1 MNPAKCSLKGSAAL
15 FLLILS
21 IFHGC
26 PTPAS
31 AAVNIARIKPG
42 VHLTDDVLLPDQIC
56 CMRVSV
62 TGEASLSDMILTP
75 PPGVYYFHAGDHVI
89 LSVFDS
95 LHHTVPIFWDGA
107 GKEAT
112 CFKVLTLQEHLEI
125 ELSFDPELPVFK
137 ETPPDSREQWFD
149 VPTDSTIYAFVGGG
163 NLYGWFTGYRHKDHG
178 AGITGLVHTH
188 YPWMP
193 VFDRTNLNFEHIF
206 SSGAENIE
214 RVFFTPRTD
223 PMRFCIEAPN
233 KIRVRWDKESSA
245 WGMDCEMIYCFSGED
260 AIDISFSFT
269 PEDYHASLDYL
280 GFMWASYMHNV
291 KERGISFFSKT
302 PSGMKWI
309 LFAPENDAYKK
320 NGNVVPVEG
329 LESKSPENAEPSL
342 LLKCTDTLTALVP
355 FYYGTFYP
363 DTNLPESFGTMQ
375 YVMLFQKSEGL
386 RYAVYNWGPAKHCSA
401 WDWQYLVKSPQA
413 GQRYDYLMRC
423 LITPVIT
430 EDEID
435 LERKVW
441 LKSLSGDSSEEKPLF
456 LFPDLPL
463 YWSPASVFLGLAFM
477 GQQIEPWA
485 PDHALTW
492 YRYLLQESENKQPF
506 SMDIDRYY
514 VRSSNNDG
522 LIHEWE
528 TWIEYDNSDPVF
540 WQHLAM
546 AYNTKG
552 NFEKADHCFS
562 EALLRKKDDPHILL
576 HYGINNIY
584 IKKIEYGFNQIK
596 EALKLEPLLES
607 AIPTYL
613 NQCGEWLFEQNDLI
627 TAIQFYKES
636 ARLFPEHYW
645 YIVHLAE
652 CYEAMGDDRLAA
664 ELFVNMLLKFPES
677 PYSAF
682 KLDRILKDKNDIAER
697 INIWQEIYRQH
708 KNSFIPALYL
718 GKALYHKQA
727 YQEALLIVEQALEV
741 MPDAPEALL
750 YAGLCCLLLNNY
762 DQGYQKIKE
771 ALKNDPVLST
781 EAGTELAAAG
791 DALYKQNDF
800 GRALQ
805 LFQLAEEFESTNLWH
820 QVRQGECLEAQH
832 KFSDAAAL
840 YTAVLLKAP
849 DSPYSAFK
857 LDRILK
863 DKNDLKERINIW
875 QEIYRQHKNS
885 FIPALYLGKALYHK
899 QAYQE
904 ALLIVEQA
912 LEVMP
917 DAPEALLY
925 AGLCCL
931 LLNNYDQGYQKI
943 KEALKND
950 PVLSTEAGT
959 ELAAA
964 GDALYKQ
971 NDFGRALQ
979 LFQLAE
985 EFESTNLWHQV
996 RQGECLEAQHKFS
1009 DAAALYTA
1017 VLLKAPESPYS
1028 AFKLDSMLQDHE
1040 DNKVRIKSWQHIYEH
1055 TDKASLPAFYLGMSL
1070 FIDCHYDQAYALLSA
1085 ADSATE
1091 ENSRAVLYKGLSQVI
1106 LGEVH
1111 EGTEN
1116 IEAALKQDNTLSHE
1130 AGERL
1135 SVLGH
1140 HAFNEGKYKEAVR
1153 WYQQAYL
1160 YEPDALWHL
1169 YHEAKSLVKCNARS
1183 DALTIYK
1190 TILEKAPESPESAQE
1205 MDTLLIEMEEPA
1217 KRVDLW
1223 RILHEKAEKALVPI
1237 LYYAAALCD
1246 TGEEEQ
1252 AIELITDFFHF
1263 RDTSGFSTDTLPD
1276 NDGSNPLPEEN
1287 AVLDKGKTLV
1297 IEQLLLFSHLAKRT
1311 GHNELAFFLQHK
1323 ADQGRTGQGDSTLS
1337 LLEWLNQLRE

>member
-245 WGMDCEMIYCFSGED
+245 WGVDCEMIYCFSGED

-309 LFAPENDAYKK
+309 LFAPENDAHKK

-329 LESKSPENAEPSL
+329 LESKSPENAEPAL

-386 RYAVYNWGPAKHCSA
+386 RYAVYNWGPVKHCST

-682 KLDRILKDKNDIAER
+682 KLD
-697 INIWQEIYRQH
+697 
-708 KNSFIPALYL
+708 
-718 GKALYHKQA
+718 
-727 YQEALLIVEQALEV
+727 
-741 MPDAPEALL
+741 
-750 YAGLCCLLLNNY
+750 
-762 DQGYQKIKE
+762 
-771 ALKNDPVLST
+771 
-781 EAGTELAAAG
+781 
-791 DALYKQNDF
+791 
-800 GRALQ
+800 
-805 LFQLAEEFESTNLWH
+805 
-820 QVRQGECLEAQH
+820 
-832 KFSDAAAL
+832 
-840 YTAVLLKAP
+840 
-849 DSPYSAFK
+849 
-857 LDRILK
+857 
-863 DKNDLKERINIW
+863 
-875 QEIYRQHKNS
+875 
-885 FIPALYLGKALYHK
+885 
-899 QAYQE
+899 
-904 ALLIVEQA
+904 
-912 LEVMP
+912 
-917 DAPEALLY
+917 
-925 AGLCCL
+925 
-931 LLNNYDQGYQKI
+931 
-943 KEALKND
+943 
-950 PVLSTEAGT
+950 
-959 ELAAA
+959 
-964 GDALYKQ
+964 
-971 NDFGRALQ
+971 
-979 LFQLAE
+979 
-985 EFESTNLWHQV
+985 
-996 RQGECLEAQHKFS
+996 
-1009 DAAALYTA
+1009 
-1017 VLLKAPESPYS
+1017 
-1028 AFKLDSMLQDHE
+1028 SMLQDHE

-1055 TDKASLPAFYLGMSL
+1055 TGKASLPAFYLGMSL

-1085 ADSATE
+1085 ADSASE

-1297 IEQLLLFSHLAKRT
+1297 IEQLLHFSHLAKRT

>member
-245 WGMDCEMIYCFSGED
+245 WGVDCEMIYCFSGED

-309 LFAPENDAYKK
+309 LFAPENDAHKK

-329 LESKSPENAEPSL
+329 LESKSPENAEPAL

-386 RYAVYNWGPAKHCSA
+386 RYAVYNWGPVKHCST

-682 KLDRILKDKNDIAER
+682 KLDRILKDKND
-697 INIWQEIYRQH
+697 
-708 KNSFIPALYL
+708 
-718 GKALYHKQA
+718 
-727 YQEALLIVEQALEV
+727 
-741 MPDAPEALL
+741 
-750 YAGLCCLLLNNY
+750 
-762 DQGYQKIKE
+762 
-771 ALKNDPVLST
+771 
-781 EAGTELAAAG
+781 
-791 DALYKQNDF
+791 
-800 GRALQ
+800 
-805 LFQLAEEFESTNLWH
+805 
-820 QVRQGECLEAQH
+820 
-832 KFSDAAAL
+832 
-840 YTAVLLKAP
+840 
-849 DSPYSAFK
+849 
-857 LDRILK
+857 
-863 DKNDLKERINIW
+863 LKERINIW

-1055 TDKASLPAFYLGMSL
+1055 TGKASLPAFYLGMSL

-1085 ADSATE
+1085 ADSASE

-1217 KRVDLW
+1217 KRVELW
-1223 RILHEKAEKALVPI
+1223 RILHGKAEKALVPI

-1297 IEQLLLFSHLAKRT
+1297 IEQLLHFSHLAKRT

>member
-849 DSPYSAFK
+849 
-857 LDRILK
+857 
-863 DKNDLKERINIW
+863 
-875 QEIYRQHKNS
+875 
-885 FIPALYLGKALYHK
+885 
-899 QAYQE
+899 
-904 ALLIVEQA
+904 
-912 LEVMP
+912 
-917 DAPEALLY
+917 
-925 AGLCCL
+925 
-931 LLNNYDQGYQKI
+931 
-943 KEALKND
+943 
-950 PVLSTEAGT
+950 
-959 ELAAA
+959 
-964 GDALYKQ
+964 
-971 NDFGRALQ
+971 
-979 LFQLAE
+979 
-985 EFESTNLWHQV
+985 
-996 RQGECLEAQHKFS
+996 
-1009 DAAALYTA
+1009 
-1017 VLLKAPESPYS
+1017 ESPYS

-1217 KRVDLW
+1217 KRVELW
-1223 RILHEKAEKALVPI
+1223 RILHGKAEKALVPI

>member
-309 LFAPENDAYKK
+309 LFAPENDAHKK

-329 LESKSPENAEPSL
+329 LESKSPENAEPAL

-386 RYAVYNWGPAKHCSA
+386 RYAVYNWGPVKHCST

-682 KLDRILKDKNDIAER
+682 KLDRILKDKND
-697 INIWQEIYRQH
+697 
-708 KNSFIPALYL
+708 
-718 GKALYHKQA
+718 
-727 YQEALLIVEQALEV
+727 
-741 MPDAPEALL
+741 
-750 YAGLCCLLLNNY
+750 
-762 DQGYQKIKE
+762 
-771 ALKNDPVLST
+771 
-781 EAGTELAAAG
+781 
-791 DALYKQNDF
+791 
-800 GRALQ
+800 
-805 LFQLAEEFESTNLWH
+805 
-820 QVRQGECLEAQH
+820 
-832 KFSDAAAL
+832 
-840 YTAVLLKAP
+840 
-849 DSPYSAFK
+849 
-857 LDRILK
+857 
-863 DKNDLKERINIW
+863 LKERINIW

-1055 TDKASLPAFYLGMSL
+1055 TGKASLPAFYLGMSL

-1085 ADSATE
+1085 ADSASE

-1217 KRVDLW
+1217 KRVELW
-1223 RILHEKAEKALVPI
+1223 RILHGKAEKALVPI

-1297 IEQLLLFSHLAKRT
+1297 IEQLLHFSHLAKRT

>member
-56 CMRVSV
+56 CMHVSV

-206 SSGAENIE
+206 SSGAENKE

-309 LFAPENDAYKK
+309 LFAPENDAHKK

-329 LESKSPENAEPSL
+329 LESKSPENAEPAL

-386 RYAVYNWGPAKHCSA
+386 RYAVYNWGPVKHCST

-492 YRYLLQESENKQPF
+492 YRYLLQESENKQPA

-849 DSPYSAFK
+849 
-857 LDRILK
+857 
-863 DKNDLKERINIW
+863 
-875 QEIYRQHKNS
+875 
-885 FIPALYLGKALYHK
+885 
-899 QAYQE
+899 
-904 ALLIVEQA
+904 
-912 LEVMP
+912 
-917 DAPEALLY
+917 
-925 AGLCCL
+925 
-931 LLNNYDQGYQKI
+931 
-943 KEALKND
+943 
-950 PVLSTEAGT
+950 
-959 ELAAA
+959 
-964 GDALYKQ
+964 
-971 NDFGRALQ
+971 
-979 LFQLAE
+979 
-985 EFESTNLWHQV
+985 
-996 RQGECLEAQHKFS
+996 
-1009 DAAALYTA
+1009 
-1017 VLLKAPESPYS
+1017 ESPYS

-1055 TDKASLPAFYLGMSL
+1055 TGKASLPAFYLGMSL

-1217 KRVDLW
+1217 KRVELW
-1223 RILHEKAEKALVPI
+1223 RILHGKAEKALVPI

-1297 IEQLLLFSHLAKRT
+1297 IEQLLHFSHLAKRT

>member
-56 CMRVSV
+56 CMHVSV

-206 SSGAENIE
+206 SSGAENKE

-309 LFAPENDAYKK
+309 LFAPENDAHKK

-329 LESKSPENAEPSL
+329 LESKSPENAEPAL

-386 RYAVYNWGPAKHCSA
+386 RYAVYNWGPVKHCST

-492 YRYLLQESENKQPF
+492 YRYLLQESENKQPA

-664 ELFVNMLLKFPES
+664 ELFVNMLLKFPE
-677 PYSAF
+677 
-682 KLDRILKDKNDIAER
+682 
-697 INIWQEIYRQH
+697 
-708 KNSFIPALYL
+708 
-718 GKALYHKQA
+718 
-727 YQEALLIVEQALEV
+727 
-741 MPDAPEALL
+741 
-750 YAGLCCLLLNNY
+750 
-762 DQGYQKIKE
+762 
-771 ALKNDPVLST
+771 
-781 EAGTELAAAG
+781 
-791 DALYKQNDF
+791 
-800 GRALQ
+800 
-805 LFQLAEEFESTNLWH
+805 
-820 QVRQGECLEAQH
+820 
-832 KFSDAAAL
+832 
-840 YTAVLLKAP
+840 
-849 DSPYSAFK
+849 SPYSAFK

-1217 KRVDLW
+1217 KRVELW
-1223 RILHEKAEKALVPI
+1223 RILHGKAEKALVPI

-1297 IEQLLLFSHLAKRT
+1297 IEQLLHFSHLAKRT

>member
-309 LFAPENDAYKK
+309 LFAPENDAHKK

-329 LESKSPENAEPSL
+329 LESKSPENAEPAL

-386 RYAVYNWGPAKHCSA
+386 RYAVYNWGPVKHCST

-849 DSPYSAFK
+849 
-857 LDRILK
+857 
-863 DKNDLKERINIW
+863 
-875 QEIYRQHKNS
+875 
-885 FIPALYLGKALYHK
+885 
-899 QAYQE
+899 
-904 ALLIVEQA
+904 
-912 LEVMP
+912 
-917 DAPEALLY
+917 
-925 AGLCCL
+925 
-931 LLNNYDQGYQKI
+931 
-943 KEALKND
+943 
-950 PVLSTEAGT
+950 
-959 ELAAA
+959 
-964 GDALYKQ
+964 
-971 NDFGRALQ
+971 
-979 LFQLAE
+979 
-985 EFESTNLWHQV
+985 
-996 RQGECLEAQHKFS
+996 
-1009 DAAALYTA
+1009 
-1017 VLLKAPESPYS
+1017 ESPYS

-1055 TDKASLPAFYLGMSL
+1055 TGKASLPAFYLGMSL

-1085 ADSATE
+1085 ADSASE

-1217 KRVDLW
+1217 KRVELW
-1223 RILHEKAEKALVPI
+1223 RILHGKAEKALVPI

-1297 IEQLLLFSHLAKRT
+1297 IEQLLHFSHLAKRT

>member
-245 WGMDCEMIYCFSGED
+245 WGVDCEMIYCFSGED

-309 LFAPENDAYKK
+309 LFAPENDAHKK

-329 LESKSPENAEPSL
+329 LESKSPENAEPAL

-386 RYAVYNWGPAKHCSA
+386 RYAVYNWGPVKHCST

-682 KLDRILKDKNDIAER
+682 KLDRILKDKND
-697 INIWQEIYRQH
+697 
-708 KNSFIPALYL
+708 
-718 GKALYHKQA
+718 
-727 YQEALLIVEQALEV
+727 
-741 MPDAPEALL
+741 
-750 YAGLCCLLLNNY
+750 
-762 DQGYQKIKE
+762 
-771 ALKNDPVLST
+771 
-781 EAGTELAAAG
+781 
-791 DALYKQNDF
+791 
-800 GRALQ
+800 
-805 LFQLAEEFESTNLWH
+805 
-820 QVRQGECLEAQH
+820 
-832 KFSDAAAL
+832 
-840 YTAVLLKAP
+840 
-849 DSPYSAFK
+849 
-857 LDRILK
+857 
-863 DKNDLKERINIW
+863 LKERINIW

-1055 TDKASLPAFYLGMSL
+1055 TGKASLPAFYLGMSL

-1217 KRVDLW
+1217 KRVELW
-1223 RILHEKAEKALVPI
+1223 RILHGKAEKALVPI

-1297 IEQLLLFSHLAKRT
+1297 IEQLLHFSHLAKRT

>member
-309 LFAPENDAYKK
+309 LFAPENDAHKK

-329 LESKSPENAEPSL
+329 LESKSPENAEPAL

-492 YRYLLQESENKQPF
+492 YRYLLQESENKQPA

-664 ELFVNMLLKFPES
+664 ELFVNMLLKFPE
-677 PYSAF
+677 
-682 KLDRILKDKNDIAER
+682 
-697 INIWQEIYRQH
+697 
-708 KNSFIPALYL
+708 
-718 GKALYHKQA
+718 
-727 YQEALLIVEQALEV
+727 
-741 MPDAPEALL
+741 
-750 YAGLCCLLLNNY
+750 
-762 DQGYQKIKE
+762 
-771 ALKNDPVLST
+771 
-781 EAGTELAAAG
+781 
-791 DALYKQNDF
+791 
-800 GRALQ
+800 
-805 LFQLAEEFESTNLWH
+805 
-820 QVRQGECLEAQH
+820 
-832 KFSDAAAL
+832 
-840 YTAVLLKAP
+840 
-849 DSPYSAFK
+849 SPYSAFK

-1055 TDKASLPAFYLGMSL
+1055 TGKASLPAFYLGMSL

-1085 ADSATE
+1085 ADSASE

-1217 KRVDLW
+1217 KRVELW
-1223 RILHEKAEKALVPI
+1223 RILHGKAEKALVPI

-1297 IEQLLLFSHLAKRT
+1297 IEQLLHFSHLAKRT

>member
-56 CMRVSV
+56 CMHVSV

-245 WGMDCEMIYCFSGED
+245 WGVDCEMIYCFSGED

-386 RYAVYNWGPAKHCSA
+386 RYAVYNWGSVKHCSA

-492 YRYLLQESENKQPF
+492 YRYLLQESENKQPA

-584 IKKIEYGFNQIK
+584 LKKIEYGFNQIK

-750 YAGLCCLLLNNY
+750 YAGLCCLLLGNY
-762 DQGYQKIKE
+762 DQGYQKIEK

-805 LFQLAEEFESTNLWH
+805 LFQLAAKFESTNLWH

-849 DSPYSAFK
+849 D
-857 LDRILK
+857 
-863 DKNDLKERINIW
+863 
-875 QEIYRQHKNS
+875 
-885 FIPALYLGKALYHK
+885 
-899 QAYQE
+899 
-904 ALLIVEQA
+904 
-912 LEVMP
+912 
-917 DAPEALLY
+917 
-925 AGLCCL
+925 
-931 LLNNYDQGYQKI
+931 
-943 KEALKND
+943 
-950 PVLSTEAGT
+950 
-959 ELAAA
+959 
-964 GDALYKQ
+964 
-971 NDFGRALQ
+971 
-979 LFQLAE
+979 
-985 EFESTNLWHQV
+985 
-996 RQGECLEAQHKFS
+996 
-1009 DAAALYTA
+1009 
-1017 VLLKAPESPYS
+1017 SPYS

-1140 HAFNEGKYKEAVR
+1140 HAFNEGKYKEAAR

-1217 KRVDLW
+1217 KRVELW

-1263 RDTSGFSTDTLPD
+1263 RDTSGFSTDNLPD

>member
-206 SSGAENIE
+206 SSGAENKE

-245 WGMDCEMIYCFSGED
+245 WGVDCEMIYCFSGED

-309 LFAPENDAYKK
+309 LFAPENDAHKK

-329 LESKSPENAEPSL
+329 LESKSPENAEPAL

-386 RYAVYNWGPAKHCSA
+386 RYAVYNWGPVKHCST

-682 KLDRILKDKNDIAER
+682 KLD
-697 INIWQEIYRQH
+697 
-708 KNSFIPALYL
+708 
-718 GKALYHKQA
+718 
-727 YQEALLIVEQALEV
+727 
-741 MPDAPEALL
+741 
-750 YAGLCCLLLNNY
+750 
-762 DQGYQKIKE
+762 
-771 ALKNDPVLST
+771 
-781 EAGTELAAAG
+781 
-791 DALYKQNDF
+791 
-800 GRALQ
+800 
-805 LFQLAEEFESTNLWH
+805 
-820 QVRQGECLEAQH
+820 
-832 KFSDAAAL
+832 
-840 YTAVLLKAP
+840 
-849 DSPYSAFK
+849 
-857 LDRILK
+857 
-863 DKNDLKERINIW
+863 
-875 QEIYRQHKNS
+875 
-885 FIPALYLGKALYHK
+885 
-899 QAYQE
+899 
-904 ALLIVEQA
+904 
-912 LEVMP
+912 
-917 DAPEALLY
+917 
-925 AGLCCL
+925 
-931 LLNNYDQGYQKI
+931 
-943 KEALKND
+943 
-950 PVLSTEAGT
+950 
-959 ELAAA
+959 
-964 GDALYKQ
+964 
-971 NDFGRALQ
+971 
-979 LFQLAE
+979 
-985 EFESTNLWHQV
+985 
-996 RQGECLEAQHKFS
+996 
-1009 DAAALYTA
+1009 
-1017 VLLKAPESPYS
+1017 
-1028 AFKLDSMLQDHE
+1028 SMLQDHE

-1055 TDKASLPAFYLGMSL
+1055 TGKASLPAFYLGMSL

-1085 ADSATE
+1085 ADSASE

-1217 KRVDLW
+1217 KRVELW
-1223 RILHEKAEKALVPI
+1223 RILHGKAEKALVPI

-1297 IEQLLLFSHLAKRT
+1297 IEQLLHFSHLAKRT